1 MVQLLNAKA
10 GVNKRNN
17 SGQTPLHKACENESS
32 EIVTQLIDAGA
43 LVNLTNTS
51 GQTPL
56 QIACKKGFTDITVEL
71 LNAGAKIWPR
81 DGDKKGPDMTR
92 LSLDG
97 WRYGIKH
104 VVEQPKMLELL
115 QVWSSADENSRE
127 EAEMRVRDKFKDNF
141 KVLTITLPAAMESQE
156 KEEVQEIV
164 RRWNSNHATKC
175 E

>member
-1 MVQLLNAKA
+1 MLLPLVLHIACGKQSSEVVVQLLNAKA

-97 WRYGIKH
+97 ATA
-104 VVEQPKMLELL
+104 
-115 QVWSSADENSRE
+115 SS
-127 EAEMRVRDKFKDNF
+127 
-141 KVLTITLPAAMESQE
+141 T
-156 KEEVQEIV
+156 
-164 RRWNSNHATKC
+164 
-175 E
+175 